1 MSTINCLCMPYIHEE
16 CNNMKKNCK
25 TTTINIQIEYFFFC
39 IVLHPFVGHLENSS
53 IFQLRT
59 IRLACI
65 YILIHVYCNTVYYIH
80 RTAHRL
86 YNYCIFGRLM
96 PIINSEVQ
104 YFLIEL
110 TSANKQQALYMFI
123 YQLNNVLWINWHEQ
137 FSSIQINTINN
148 QLCKIKSWAWNKT
161 KKEWYTVLLYVYY
174 YIFLQYWRIQNNCT
188 LRFPLIILHARC
200 MHFVCCQLHL
210 RTGCAMLA
218 HIDVNMGYAFCFSA

>member
-65 YILIHVYCNTVYYIH
+65 YIFIYVYCNTVYYIH

-161 KKEWYTVLLYVYY
+161 KKRVIYCFTVCILLYIFVILAHSKQL
-174 YIFLQYWRIQNNCT
+174 YIAIPSNHSACT
-188 LRFPLIILHARC
+188 LYALCVLPTTFTYRLCNVGAYRC
-200 MHFVCCQLHL
+200 KYGVCFLL
-210 RTGCAMLA
+210 
-218 HIDVNMGYAFCFSA
+218 